1 VKQVLLAAVSLLCVS
16 AAAIA
21 QTNDACHS
29 YIPAAIGG
37 PMLAK
42 DDERVMLR
50 WLANINYEVDYHG
63 QTFLFDA
70 AYDRA
75 PRNRPLGFTAL
86 QVKKADAIF
95 IGHAHFDHMSDAA
108 IVAQDTKAKL
118 VGDRIAVEK
127 AINQGVPREQT
138 IVVKGGESFRVGDV
152 QVDVAL
158 AHHSEPG
165 PGLLDA
171 LAALYTLE
179 NGPLSEDERI
189 RTAEIRTRGSF
200 DAAISTKGT
209 MAYALTF
216 PNGFK
221 ILHLSSAGPITDG
234 DRALGQKLGSV
245 DVAIIAY
252 QAHATFPPLVA
263 ATFPLIQ
270 LFKPKLYLPGHH
282 DASYGAWVD
291 VGLEPL
297 FEKIRDEL
305 PGTRFIA
312 PLYRSP
318 ICVMTSGP
326 KRGEAQFFP

>member
-1 VKQVLLAAVSLLCVS
+1 MKRNVLAVIGGILLSVAAF
-16 AAAIA
+16 A
-21 QTNDACHS
+21 QTTDPCQS
-29 YIPAAIGG
+29 YMPAATGG
-37 PMLAK
+37 PMLPNN
-42 DDERVMLR
+42 DDRVMLR
-50 WLANINYEVDYHG
+50 WLANINYEIDYHG

-75 PRNRPLGFTAL
+75 PRNRPLGFNAL

-108 IVAQDTKAKL
+108 VVANDTKGKL
-118 VGDRIAVEK
+118 IGDPIAIDKVVS
-127 AINQGVPREQT
+127 QGVPREQT
-138 IVVKGGESFRVGDV
+138 IVVKGGESFKLGDV

-171 LAALYTLE
+171 LGALYTLE
-179 NGPLSEDERI
+179 NGPLSEEERVRTGAI
-189 RTAEIRTRGSF
+189 RARGSF

-209 MAYALTF
+209 MGYALTF

-221 ILHLSSAGPITDG
+221 IVHFSSAGPMTDG
-234 DRALGQKLGSV
+234 DRALAQKLGPV

-252 QAHATFPPLVA
+252 QAHITSPPLVA

-270 LFKPKLYLPGHH
+270 LFKPRLYLPGHH

-305 PGTRFIA
+305 PGTRFIS

-326 KRGEAQFFP
+326 KRGEVQFIP